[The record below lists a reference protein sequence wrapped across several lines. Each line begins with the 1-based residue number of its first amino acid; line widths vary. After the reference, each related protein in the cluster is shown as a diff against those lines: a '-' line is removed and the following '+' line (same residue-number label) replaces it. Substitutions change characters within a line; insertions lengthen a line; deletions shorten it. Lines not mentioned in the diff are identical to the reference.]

1 MWLAGTLPH
10 WLILVIDCAFLFA
23 VAVYAGRV
31 IVGSGNYRN
40 LPLVAVV
47 TTMAL
52 ANLLFHAGWWN
63 NDFALVRRVE
73 LGMVMLIVLLMVI
86 IGGRI
91 APAFTRNW
99 PMRRGRGPRTAQPRA
114 GVQALR
120 V

>member
-52 ANLLFHAGWWN
+52 GNLLFHAGWWN
-63 NDFALVRRVE
+63 NDFALVRLVA

-86 IGGRI
+86 IGGAI
-91 APAFTRNW
+91 ARAITRELVL
-99 PMRRGRGPRTAQPRA
+99 RRGRAPVT
-114 GVQALR
+114 VTT
-120 V
+120 